1 MGKYF
6 KKLIIYLLISATIFT
21 YFNVW
26 ATASNVQRESALTL
40 TESSV
45 TLTLGGTHKLS
56 PLNVDGIICWSTSDP
71 SVVRVDPTGVISA
84 ESPGVAAITV
94 ENVSGSGGRDECLVT
109 VIPQLGIG
117 YFSSKLEYPN
127 GDELSAAL
135 MLLDFYGIKVDF
147 DGLYQLLPHGNIP
160 QINEETGLLTGGDPW
175 FQFVG
180 SPDEVGYG
188 CCVTVIAQAFTS
200 FGCLL
205 EYGCRLPDGVSA
217 TDGYYPLES
226 DQFIEY
232 AKDSIDSGIPVMFW
246 GTSTSGGILN
256 DPLEGA
262 LWITDDGDFY
272 QAVTNSSVLV
282 IKGYKEEVFIVNDP
296 INGEDREVS
305 FDSVS
310 TIYDKCG
317 SQYLRLIPESDN
329 DTPPVVSRFN
339 VMKVKS
345 GADYALSLISGY
357 SPVFGTSDDSV
368 AVITD
373 SGTLTAVGRG
383 WCIATLADED
393 SRTQVLVIVE

>member
-1 MGKYF
+1 
-6 KKLIIYLLISATIFT
+6 
-21 YFNVW
+21 
-26 ATASNVQRESALTL
+26 
-40 TESSV
+40 
-45 TLTLGGTHKLS
+45 
-56 PLNVDGIICWSTSDP
+56 
-71 SVVRVDPTGVISA
+71 
-84 ESPGVAAITV
+84 
-94 ENVSGSGGRDECLVT
+94 
-109 VIPQLGIG
+109 
-117 YFSSKLEYPN
+117 
-127 GDELSAAL
+127 
-135 MLLDFYGIKVDF
+135 
-147 DGLYQLLPHGNIP
+147 
-160 QINEETGLLTGGDPW
+160 
-175 FQFVG
+175 
-180 SPDEVGYG
+180 
-188 CCVTVIAQAFTS
+188 
-200 FGCLL
+200 
-205 EYGCRLPDGVSA
+205 
-217 TDGYYPLES
+217 
-226 DQFIEY
+226 
-232 AKDSIDSGIPVMFW
+232 MFW

-282 IKGYKEEVFIVNDP
+282 IKGYKEDVFIVNDP

-317 SQYLRLIPESDN
+317 SQYLRLIPESHN

-383 WCIATLADED
+383 WCIATLADEC